1 MHAKRLLVLLLSA
14 VLAACMLAG
23 CDWLWWLENGD
34 DSSSSSSGSGSSSS
48 SSRPSHDGGSDSR
61 PESKPDPNPDPDPD
75 PDPVLQSISVQN
87 NRSYQVGDAFDQTSL
102 TVTAHY
108 DDQSQH
114 TIEISSCEVSLPD
127 GFDGTFTA
135 VGDYTITVSYTE
147 GEATQTASVTIP
159 VTVDPHD
166 TSTWEVR
173 GQTLMVPRGAQ
184 SSQVNKNLLTQHGVT
199 AIDLSESDLTAIEE
213 EAFYICDLITSIDL
227 GNVTSIG
234 TWAFYDCDKLTYVD
248 LGRVTVIP
256 ERAFSSCGSLSDVD
270 LTHVTSIG
278 SDAFKY
284 CGLTEAD
291 LTSVTSLGE
300 YAFWSCVDLTSV
312 KLGGNLTSIEAYT
325 FNSCGSLAEID
336 LSHITSIGDGAFT
349 FCENLTSVDLSSA
362 TSIGSSAFGG
372 CTNLT
377 DIRLGSRKDRALPTV
392 GTTPFSTLQTVT
404 VYADFSAEEEA
415 ACQQTIAGW
424 FISVTPQFK
433 PDSAW
438 QNRASKTAS
447 LLRSALPF

>member
-14 VLAACMLAG
+14 VFAACMLAG

-34 DSSSSSSGSGSSSS
+34 GSSSSSSGSGSSSS

-61 PESKPDPNPDPDPD
+61 PESKPDPSPD

-102 TVTAHY
+102 IVTACY
-108 DDQSQH
+108 DDQSQRA
-114 TIEISSCEVSLPD
+114 IEISSCEVSLPA

-135 VGDYTITVSYTE
+135 AGDYTITVSYTE

-159 VTVDPHD
+159 VTVDPND

-184 SSQVNKNLLTQHGVT
+184 SSQVNKNLLTQHSVT

-213 EAFYICDLITSIDL
+213 KAFYSCNLTSIDL

-234 TWAFYDCDKLTYVD
+234 RWAFYNCDKLTYVD

-256 ERAFSSCGSLSDVD
+256 EYAFSTCDSLSDID

-278 SDAFKY
+278 YSAFSS

-291 LTSVTSLGE
+291 LTSVTDLGE
-300 YAFWSCVDLTSV
+300 YAFWGCFDLTSV
-312 KLGGNLTSIEAYT
+312 KLGSNLTSIEESA
-325 FNSCGSLAEID
+325 FLACEKLTEID
-336 LSHITSIGDGAFT
+336 LSHITSIGNDAF
-349 FCENLTSVDLSSA
+349 V
-362 TSIGSSAFGG
+362 G

-377 DIRLGSRKDRALPTV
+377 DVRLGSRKDRALPTV
-392 GTTPFSTLQTVT
+392 GSRESFSPLQTVT
-404 VYADFSAEEEA
+404 IYADFSTEKEA

-424 FISVTPQFK
+424 FDCRTIQFE

>member
-14 VLAACMLAG
+14 VLTACMLAG

-34 DSSSSSSGSGSSSS
+34 GSSSSSSSSGSSSS

-61 PESKPDPNPDPDPD
+61 PDPSPDPDPEPD

-87 NRSYQVGDAFDQTSL
+87 NRSYQVGDVFDQTSL

-108 DDQSQH
+108 DDQSQRA
-114 TIEISSCEVSLPD
+114 IEISSCEVFFPS

-135 VGDYTITVSYTE
+135 AGDYTITVSYTE
-147 GEATQTASVTIP
+147 GEATQTAAVTIP
-159 VTVDPHD
+159 VTVDPND

-213 EAFYICDLITSIDL
+213 EAFYNCDLLISINL

-234 TWAFYDCDKLTYVD
+234 TRAFASCDELTHVD

-256 ERAFSSCGSLSDVD
+256 EDAFFDCGSLSDID
-270 LTHVTSIG
+270 LKYVTSIG
-278 SDAFKY
+278 PSAFSS

-291 LTSVTSLGE
+291 LTSVTSLGGS
-300 YAFWSCVDLTSV
+300 AFCGCFDLTSV
-312 KLGGNLTSIEAYT
+312 KLGGNLTSIEESA
-325 FNSCGSLAEID
+325 FLACEKLTEID
-336 LSHITSIGDGAFT
+336 LSHITSIGNDAF
-349 FCENLTSVDLSSA
+349 V
-362 TSIGSSAFGG
+362 G

-392 GTTPFSTLQTVT
+392 GSRESFSPLQTVT
-404 VYADFSAEEEA
+404 VYADFSAEKEA

-424 FISVTPQFK
+424 FNHVTIQFE

-447 LLRSALPF
+447 LLRSALPS

>member
-14 VLAACMLAG
+14 VFAACMLAG

-34 DSSSSSSGSGSSSS
+34 GSSSSSSGSGSSSS
-48 SSRPSHDGGSDSR
+48 SSRPSHDGGGDSR
-61 PESKPDPNPDPDPD
+61 PDPNLDPEPD

-108 DDQSQH
+108 DDQSQRA
-114 TIEISSCEVSLPD
+114 IEISSCEVSLPD

-135 VGDYTITVSYTE
+135 AGDYTITVSYTE

-159 VTVDPHD
+159 VTVDPND

-184 SSQVNKNLLTQHGVT
+184 SSQVNKALLEQHSVT
-199 AIDLSESDLTAIEE
+199 AIDLSESDLAAIEE
-213 EAFYICDLITSIDL
+213 KAFYNCDLITSIDL

-234 TWAFYDCDKLTYVD
+234 TRAFAFCDELTHVD

-256 ERAFSSCGSLSDVD
+256 EDAFSDCGSLSDID

-278 SDAFKY
+278 YSAFSS

-291 LTSVTSLGE
+291 LTSVTDLGE
-300 YAFWSCVDLTSV
+300 YAFWGCFDLTSV
-312 KLGGNLTSIEAYT
+312 KLGGNLTIIKDQV
-325 FNSCGSLAEID
+325 FNACASLSEID
-336 LSHITSIGDGAFT
+336 LSHVTSIGDLSFVSCT
-349 FCENLTSVDLSSA
+349 NLNSVDLSSV
-362 TSIGSSAFGG
+362 TSIGTHAFYT
-372 CTNLT
+372 CNNLT
-377 DIRLGSRKDRALPTV
+377 DVRLGSRKDRALPTV
-392 GTTPFSTLQTVT
+392 GTIPFTTTKTVT

-424 FISVTPQFK
+424 FNYHTIQFE

>member
-14 VLAACMLAG
+14 VFAACMLAG

-34 DSSSSSSGSGSSSS
+34 GSSSSSSGSGSSSS
-48 SSRPSHDGGSDSR
+48 SSRPSHDGGSSGGDSR
-61 PESKPDPNPDPDPD
+61 PDPDPDPEPD

-108 DDQSQH
+108 DDQSQRA
-114 TIEISSCEVSLPD
+114 IEISSCEVSLPD
-127 GFDGTFTA
+127 GFDGTFTSA
-135 VGDYTITVSYTE
+135 GDYTITVSYTE
-147 GEATQTASVTIP
+147 GEATQTAAVTIS
-159 VTVDPHD
+159 VTVDPND

-184 SSQVNKNLLTQHGVT
+184 SSQVNKDLLTQHGVT
-199 AIDLSESDLTAIEE
+199 AIDLSESDLAAIEE
-213 EAFYICDLITSIDL
+213 KAFYSCNLTSIDL

-234 TWAFYDCDKLTYVD
+234 RWAFYNCDKLTYVD

-256 ERAFSSCGSLSDVD
+256 EYAFSTCDSLSDID

-278 SDAFKY
+278 YSAFSS

-291 LTSVTSLGE
+291 LTSVTDLGE
-300 YAFWSCVDLTSV
+300 YAFWGCFDLTSV
-312 KLGGNLTSIEAYT
+312 KLGGNLTIIKDQV
-325 FNSCGSLAEID
+325 FNACASLSEID
-336 LSHITSIGDGAFT
+336 LSHVTSIGDLSFVSCT
-349 FCENLTSVDLSSA
+349 NLNSVDLSSV
-362 TSIGSSAFGG
+362 TSIGTHAFYT
-372 CTNLT
+372 CNNLT
-377 DIRLGSRKDRALPTV
+377 DVRLGSRKDRALPTV

>member
-34 DSSSSSSGSGSSSS
+34 GSSS

-61 PESKPDPNPDPDPD
+61 PDPTPDPEPD

-87 NRSYQVGDAFDQTSL
+87 NRSYQVGDTFDQTSL

-108 DDQSQH
+108 DDQSQRA
-114 TIEISSCEVSLPD
+114 IEISNCEVSFPD

-135 VGDYTITVSYTE
+135 AGDYTITVSYTE
-147 GEATQTASVTIP
+147 GEATQTAAVTIS
-159 VTVDPHD
+159 VTVDPND

-184 SSQVNKNLLTQHGVT
+184 SSQINKALLEQHSVT
-199 AIDLSESDLTAIEE
+199 AIDLSESDLAVIEE
-213 EAFYICDLITSIDL
+213 KAFYNCDLITSIDL

-234 TWAFYDCDKLTYVD
+234 TLAFFECDKLTYVN
-248 LGRVTVIP
+248 
-256 ERAFSSCGSLSDVD
+256 LS
-270 LTHVTSIG
+270 HVTSIG
-278 SDAFKY
+278 DSSFVG
-284 CGLTEAD
+284 CI
-291 LTSVTSLGE
+291 
-300 YAFWSCVDLTSV
+300 
-312 KLGGNLTSIEAYT
+312 NLS
-325 FNSCGSLAEID
+325 
-336 LSHITSIGDGAFT
+336 
-349 FCENLTSVDLSSA
+349 SVDLSSV
-362 TSIGSSAFGG
+362 TSIGNNAFAT
-372 CTNLT
+372 CNNLT
-377 DIRLGSRKDRALPTV
+377 DIRLGNRKDRALPTV

-404 VYADFSAEEEA
+404 VYADFSTEEEA
-415 ACQQTIAGW
+415 AYQQTIAGW
-424 FISVTPQFK
+424 FNHVTIQFE

-438 QNRASKTAS
+438 QSRASKTAS

>member
-14 VLAACMLAG
+14 VFAACMLAG

-34 DSSSSSSGSGSSSS
+34 GSSSSSSSSGSSSSS
-48 SSRPSHDGGSDSR
+48 SSPSHDGGSDSR
-61 PESKPDPNPDPDPD
+61 PESKPDPDPDPDPEPD

-108 DDQSQH
+108 DDQSQRA
-114 TIEISSCEVSLPD
+114 IEISSCEVSLPD

-135 VGDYTITVSYTE
+135 AGDYTITVSYTE
-147 GEATQTASVTIP
+147 GEATQTAAVTIP
-159 VTVDPHD
+159 VTVDPND

-173 GQTLMVPRGAQ
+173 GQTLMVPRGAK
-184 SSQVNKNLLTQHGVT
+184 SSQVNEKLLTQHSVT

-213 EAFYICDLITSIDL
+213 YAFSDSDLTSIDL

-234 TWAFYDCDKLTYVD
+234 TLAFFECDKLTYVN
-248 LGRVTVIP
+248 
-256 ERAFSSCGSLSDVD
+256 LS
-270 LTHVTSIG
+270 HVTSIG
-278 SDAFKY
+278 HLSFVG
-284 CGLTEAD
+284 CT
-291 LTSVTSLGE
+291 
-300 YAFWSCVDLTSV
+300 
-312 KLGGNLTSIEAYT
+312 NL
-325 FNSCGSLAEID
+325 N
-336 LSHITSIGDGAFT
+336 
-349 FCENLTSVDLSSA
+349 SVDLSSV
-362 TSIGSSAFGG
+362 TSIGTNAFAT
-372 CTNLT
+372 CNNLT
-377 DIRLGSRKDRALPTV
+377 DVRLGSRKDRALPTV

-424 FISVTPQFK
+424 FISVTPQFE

>member
-34 DSSSSSSGSGSSSS
+34 GSSSSSSGSGSSSS

-61 PESKPDPNPDPDPD
+61 PESKPDPEPDPDPD

-114 TIEISSCEVSLPD
+114 TIEISSCEVSLPS

-135 VGDYTITVSYTE
+135 AGDYTITVSYTE

-159 VTVDPHD
+159 VTVDPND

-184 SSQVNKNLLTQHGVT
+184 SSQVNKALLEQHSVS
-199 AIDLSESDLTAIEE
+199 AIDLSESDLAAIEE
-213 EAFYICDLITSIDL
+213 KAFYNCDLITSIDL

-234 TWAFYDCDKLTYVD
+234 TRAFYDCDKLTYVD

-256 ERAFSSCGSLSDVD
+256 ERAFFDCGSLSDID
-270 LTHVTSIG
+270 LKYVTSIG
-278 SDAFKY
+278 SLAFIF

-291 LTSVTSLGE
+291 LTNVTSLGGS
-300 YAFWSCVDLTSV
+300 AFCFCVDLTSV
-312 KLGGNLTSIEAYT
+312 KLGGNLTSIEESA
-325 FNSCGSLAEID
+325 FLACEKLAEID
-336 LSHITSIGDGAFT
+336 LSHVTAIGNDAF
-349 FCENLTSVDLSSA
+349 V
-362 TSIGSSAFGG
+362 G

-392 GTTPFSTLQTVT
+392 GSRASFSPLQTVT

-415 ACQQTIAGW
+415 VCQQTIAGW
-424 FISVTPQFK
+424 FDCRTIQFE

-447 LLRSALPF
+447 LLRSALLF

>member
-34 DSSSSSSGSGSSSS
+34 GSSSSSSGSGSSSS

-61 PESKPDPNPDPDPD
+61 PESKPDPNPDPEPD

-87 NRSYQVGDAFDQTSL
+87 NRSYQVGDTFDQTSL

-108 DDQSQH
+108 DDQSQRA
-114 TIEISSCEVSLPD
+114 IEISSCEVSLPD

-135 VGDYTITVSYTE
+135 AGDYTITVSYTE
-147 GEATQTASVTIP
+147 GEVKQTAAVTIP
-159 VTVDPHD
+159 VTVDPND

-184 SSQVNKNLLTQHGVT
+184 SSQVNKDLLTQHGVT
-199 AIDLSESDLTAIEE
+199 AIDLSESDLAAIEE
-213 EAFYICDLITSIDL
+213 KAFYNCDLITSIDL

-234 TWAFYDCDKLTYVD
+234 TRAFYDCDKLTYVD

-256 ERAFSSCGSLSDVD
+256 EYVFSGCNSLSDID
-270 LTHVTSIG
+270 LTYVTNIG
-278 SDAFKY
+278 YSAFDF

-291 LTSVTSLGE
+291 LTSVTSLGGS
-300 YAFWSCVDLTSV
+300 AFCLCVDLTSV
-312 KLGGNLTSIEAYT
+312 KLGSNLTSIEESAFIACENLT
-325 FNSCGSLAEID
+325 EID
-336 LSHITSIGDGAFT
+336 LSHVTAIGNDAF
-349 FCENLTSVDLSSA
+349 V
-362 TSIGSSAFGG
+362 G
-372 CTNLT
+372 CTLT

-392 GTTPFSTLQTVT
+392 GSRESFSPLQTVT

-415 ACQQTIAGW
+415 ACRQTIAGW

>member
-34 DSSSSSSGSGSSSS
+34 GSSSSSSGSGSSSS

-61 PESKPDPNPDPDPD
+61 PESKPEPD

-102 TVTAHY
+102 SVTAHY
-108 DDQSQH
+108 DDQSQRA
-114 TIEISSCEVSLPD
+114 IDISSCKVSLPD

-135 VGDYTITVSYTE
+135 AGDYTITVSYTE

-159 VTVDPHD
+159 VTVDPND

-173 GQTLMVPRGAQ
+173 GQTLMVPRSAK
-184 SSQVNKNLLTQHGVT
+184 SSQVNKALLEQHSVT

-213 EAFYICDLITSIDL
+213 EAFYNCDLITSIDL

-234 TWAFYDCDKLTYVD
+234 RWAFYNCDKLTYVD

-256 ERAFSSCGSLSDVD
+256 EYAFSTCDSLSDID

-278 SDAFKY
+278 YSAFSS

-291 LTSVTSLGE
+291 LTSVTDLGE
-300 YAFWSCVDLTSV
+300 YAFWGCFDLTSV
-312 KLGGNLTSIEAYT
+312 KLGGNLTIIKDQV
-325 FNSCGSLAEID
+325 FNACASLSEID
-336 LSHITSIGDGAFT
+336 LSHVTSIGDLSFVSCT
-349 FCENLTSVDLSSA
+349 NLNSVDLSSV
-362 TSIGSSAFGG
+362 TSIGTHAFYT
-372 CTNLT
+372 CNNLT
-377 DIRLGSRKDRALPTV
+377 DVRLGSRKDRALPTV
-392 GTTPFSTLQTVT
+392 VGTTPFTTTKTVT

-415 ACQQTIAGW
+415 ACRQTIAGW
-424 FISVTPQFK
+424 FNYHTIQFE

>member
-14 VLAACMLAG
+14 VLATCMLAG

-34 DSSSSSSGSGSSSS
+34 GSSSSSSGSGSSSS

-61 PESKPDPNPDPDPD
+61 PESKPDPDPKPDPA
-75 PDPVLQSISVQN
+75 PVLQSISVQN
-87 NRSYQVGDAFDQTSL
+87 NRSYQVGDAFNQTSL

-114 TIEISSCEVSLPD
+114 TIDISSCEVSLPD

-135 VGDYTITVSYTE
+135 AGDYTITVSYIE

-159 VTVDPHD
+159 VTVDPND

-213 EAFYICDLITSIDL
+213 KAFYNCDLITSIDL

-234 TWAFYDCDKLTYVD
+234 RWAFYDCDKLTYVD

-256 ERAFSSCGSLSDVD
+256 EEAFSSCGSLSDVD

-278 SDAFKY
+278 SGAFIF

-291 LTSVTSLGE
+291 LTNVTSLGGS
-300 YAFWSCVDLTSV
+300 AFCFCVDLTSV
-312 KLGGNLTSIEAYT
+312 KLGGNLTSIEESA
-325 FNSCGSLAEID
+325 FLACEKLAEID

-362 TSIGSSAFGG
+362 TSIGSSSFGG
-372 CTNLT
+372 CNNLT
-377 DIRLGSRKDRALPTV
+377 DVRLGNRKDRALPTV
-392 GTTPFSTLQTVT
+392 GSRASFSPLQTVT

-424 FISVTPQFK
+424 FDCRTIQFK

-447 LLRSALPF
+447 LLRSALLF

>member
-34 DSSSSSSGSGSSSS
+34 GSSSSSSGSGSSSS

-61 PESKPDPNPDPDPD
+61 PESKPDHEPDPDPE

-108 DDQSQH
+108 DDQSQRA
-114 TIEISSCEVSLPD
+114 IEISSCEVSLPD

-135 VGDYTITVSYTE
+135 AGDYTITVSYTE

-159 VTVDPHD
+159 VTVDPND

-184 SSQVNKNLLTQHGVT
+184 SSQVNKNLLTQHNVT
-199 AIDLSESDLTAIEE
+199 AIDLSESDLAAIEE
-213 EAFYICDLITSIDL
+213 KAFYNCDLITSINL

-256 ERAFSSCGSLSDVD
+256 ERAFFDCDSLSDID
-270 LTHVTSIG
+270 LKYVTSIG
-278 SDAFKY
+278 SGAFSY
-284 CGLTEAD
+284 CGLTAAD
-291 LTSVTSLGE
+291 LTSVTDLGE
-300 YAFWSCVDLTSV
+300 YAFSGCFDLTSV
-312 KLGGNLTSIEAYT
+312 KLGGNLTSIGKAAFLACEK
-325 FNSCGSLAEID
+325 LAEID
-336 LSHITSIGDGAFT
+336 LSHITSISDFSFQGCT
-349 FCENLTSVDLSSA
+349 NLCSVDLSSV
-362 TSIGSSAFGG
+362 TSIGTSAFAS
-372 CTNLT
+372 CINLT
-377 DIRLGSRKDRALPTV
+377 DVRLGSRKDRALPTV
-392 GTTPFSTLQTVT
+392 GTTPFTTTKTVT

-424 FISVTPQFK
+424 FNHVTIQFE

>member
-1 MHAKRLLVLLLSA
+1 MHVKRLLVLLLSA

-34 DSSSSSSGSGSSSS
+34 GSSSSSSGSGSSSS
-48 SSRPSHDGGSDSR
+48 SNRPSHDGGSDSR
-61 PESKPDPNPDPDPD
+61 PDPTPDPEPD

-87 NRSYQVGDAFDQTSL
+87 NRSYQVGDTFDQTSL

-108 DDQSQH
+108 DDQSQRA
-114 TIEISSCEVSLPD
+114 IEISNCEVSFPD

-135 VGDYTITVSYTE
+135 AGDYTITVSYTE
-147 GEATQTASVTIP
+147 GEATQTAAVTIS
-159 VTVDPHD
+159 VTVDPND

-184 SSQVNKNLLTQHGVT
+184 SSQINKALLEQHSVT
-199 AIDLSESDLTAIEE
+199 AIDLSESDLAAIEE
-213 EAFYICDLITSIDL
+213 KAFYNCDLITSIDL

-234 TWAFYDCDKLTYVD
+234 YS
-248 LGRVTVIP
+248 
-256 ERAFSSCGSLSDVD
+256 AFSS
-270 LTHVTSIG
+270 
-278 SDAFKY
+278 

-291 LTSVTSLGE
+291 LTSVTDLSE
-300 YAFWSCVDLTSV
+300 YAFWGCFDLTSV
-312 KLGGNLTSIEAYT
+312 KLGSNLTSIEESA
-325 FNSCGSLAEID
+325 FLACKKLAEID
-336 LSHITSIGDGAFT
+336 LSHVTAIGDSSFT
-349 FCENLTSVDLSSA
+349 GCTKLSSVDLSSA
-362 TSIGSSAFGG
+362 TSIGSIAFSDCKSLTSVDLSNVSSIGSNAFSG
-372 CTNLT
+372 CINLT
-377 DIRLGSRKDRALPTV
+377 DVRLGSRKDRALPTV

-404 VYADFSAEEEA
+404 VYADFSAEEES
-415 ACQQTIAGW
+415 ACQQTIAEW
-424 FISVTPQFK
+424 FNYRTIQFE

>member
-34 DSSSSSSGSGSSSS
+34 GSSSSSSGSGSSSS

-61 PESKPDPNPDPDPD
+61 PDPNPDPEPD
-75 PDPVLQSISVQN
+75 PAPVLQSISVQN
-87 NRSYQVGDAFDQTSL
+87 SRSYQVGDAFDQTSL

-114 TIEISSCEVSLPD
+114 IIEISSCEVSLPS

-135 VGDYTITVSYTE
+135 AGDYTITVSYTE
-147 GEATQTASVTIP
+147 GEATQTAAVTIP
-159 VTVDPHD
+159 VTVDPND

-184 SSQVNKNLLTQHGVT
+184 SSQVNKALLEQHSVT
-199 AIDLSESDLTAIEE
+199 AIDLSESDLAAIEE
-213 EAFYICDLITSIDL
+213 KAFYNCDLITSIDL

-234 TWAFYDCDKLTYVD
+234 SL
-248 LGRVTVIP
+248 
-256 ERAFSSCGSLSDVD
+256 AFSICV
-270 LTHVTSIG
+270 
-278 SDAFKY
+278 
-284 CGLTEAD
+284 LTEAD
-291 LTSVTSLGE
+291 LTSVTSLGGS
-300 YAFWSCVDLTSV
+300 AFWACDDLTSV
-312 KLGGNLTSIEAYT
+312 KLGGNLTSIEERV

-362 TSIGSSAFGG
+362 TSIGSSSFGG
-372 CTNLT
+372 CNNLT
-377 DIRLGSRKDRALPTV
+377 DIRLGNRKDRALPTV
-392 GTTPFSTLQTVT
+392 GSRESFSPLQTVT

-415 ACQQTIAGW
+415 VCQQTIAGW
-424 FISVTPQFK
+424 FDCRTIQFE

-447 LLRSALPF
+447 LLRSALLF

>member
-1 MHAKRLLVLLLSA
+1 MHAKRSLVLLLSA
-14 VLAACMLAG
+14 VFAACMLAG

-34 DSSSSSSGSGSSSS
+34 GSSSSSSGSGSSSS

-61 PESKPDPNPDPDPD
+61 PESKPDPSPD

-102 TVTAHY
+102 IVTAHY
-108 DDQSQH
+108 DDQSQRA
-114 TIEISSCEVSLPD
+114 IEISSCEVSLPA

-135 VGDYTITVSYTE
+135 AGDYTITVSYTE
-147 GEATQTASVTIP
+147 GEVKQTAAVTIP
-159 VTVDPHD
+159 VTVDPND

-184 SSQVNKNLLTQHGVT
+184 SSQVNKDLLTQHSVT
-199 AIDLSESDLTAIEE
+199 AIDLSESDLAAIEE
-213 EAFYICDLITSIDL
+213 EAFIYSDLTSIDL

-234 TWAFYDCDKLTYVD
+234 IWAFASCDELTHVD

-256 ERAFSSCGSLSDVD
+256 EYAFFDCGSLSDVD

-278 SDAFKY
+278 YSAFSY

-300 YAFWSCVDLTSV
+300 YSFLDCVDLTSV
-312 KLGGNLTSIEAYT
+312 KLGGNLTSIEKRV
-325 FNSCGSLAEID
+325 FNSCDSLAEID

-362 TSIGSSAFGG
+362 TSIGSSSFGG
-372 CTNLT
+372 CNNLT

-415 ACQQTIAGW
+415 ACRQTIAGW
-424 FISVTPQFK
+424 FNHVTIQFE

>member
-34 DSSSSSSGSGSSSS
+34 GSSSSSSGSGSSSS

-61 PESKPDPNPDPDPD
+61 PESKPEPNPDPEPD

-108 DDQSQH
+108 DDQSQRA
-114 TIEISSCEVSLPD
+114 IEISSCEVSLPD
-127 GFDGTFTA
+127 SFDGTFTA
-135 VGDYTITVSYTE
+135 AGDYTITVSYTE
-147 GEATQTASVTIP
+147 GEVKQTAAVTIP
-159 VTVDPHD
+159 VTVDPND

-173 GQTLMVPRGAQ
+173 GRTLMVPRGAQ
-184 SSQVNKNLLTQHGVT
+184 SSQVNKALLEQHSVT
-199 AIDLSESDLTAIEE
+199 AIDLSESDLAAIEE
-213 EAFYICDLITSIDL
+213 YAFWSSDLTSIDL
-227 GNVTSIG
+227 GNVTS
-234 TWAFYDCDKLTYVD
+234 
-248 LGRVTVIP
+248 LGKNVFQ
-256 ERAFSSCGSLSDVD
+256 ACN
-270 LTHVTSIG
+270 
-278 SDAFKY
+278 
-284 CGLTEAD
+284 
-291 LTSVTSLGE
+291 
-300 YAFWSCVDLTSV
+300 DLTSV
-312 KLGGNLTSIEAYT
+312 KLGGNLTSIEEAA
-325 FNSCGSLAEID
+325 FIACDSLAEID
-336 LSHITSIGDGAFT
+336 LSHVTTIGDSSFT
-349 FCENLTSVDLSSA
+349 GCTKLSSVDLSSA
-362 TSIGSSAFGG
+362 TSIGSIAFSDCKSLTSVDLSNASSIGSNAFSG
-372 CTNLT
+372 CINLTSVDLKSVSSIGTNAFASCINLT
-377 DIRLGSRKDRALPTV
+377 DIRLGNRKDRALPTV
-392 GTTPFSTLQTVT
+392 GTTPFTTAKTVT

-424 FISVTPQFK
+424 FNHVTIQFE

>member
-34 DSSSSSSGSGSSSS
+34 GSSSSSSGSSSSSS
-48 SSRPSHDGGSDSR
+48 SSRPSHDGGGSGSDSR
-61 PESKPDPNPDPDPD
+61 PESKPDPDPE

-108 DDQSQH
+108 DDQSQRA
-114 TIEISSCEVSLPD
+114 IEISSCEVSLPD

-135 VGDYTITVSYTE
+135 AGDYTITVSYTE
-147 GEATQTASVTIP
+147 GEATQTAAVTIS
-159 VTVDPHD
+159 VTVDPND

-184 SSQVNKNLLTQHGVT
+184 SSQVNKDLLTQHGVT
-199 AIDLSESDLTAIEE
+199 AIDLSESDLAAIEE
-213 EAFYICDLITSIDL
+213 KAFYNCDLITSIDL

-234 TWAFYDCDKLTYVD
+234 TRAFYDCDKLTYVD

-256 ERAFSSCGSLSDVD
+256 EEAFSSCNSLSDID
-270 LTHVTSIG
+270 LTYVTNIG
-278 SDAFKY
+278 YSAFDF

-291 LTSVTSLGE
+291 LTSVTSLGGS
-300 YAFWSCVDLTSV
+300 AFRFCVDLTSV
-312 KLGGNLTSIEAYT
+312 KLGSNLTSIE
-325 FNSCGSLAEID
+325 GSAFFACENLAEID
-336 LSHITSIGDGAFT
+336 LSHVTAIGNSAFT
-349 FCENLTSVDLSSA
+349 FCENLTSVDLSS
-362 TSIGSSAFGG
+362 TTLIGNNAFYT
-372 CTNLT
+372 CNNLT
-377 DIRLGSRKDRALPTV
+377 DVRLGSRKDRALPTV
-392 GTTPFSTLQTVT
+392 GTTPFSTFQTVT

-424 FISVTPQFK
+424 FNYHTIQFE

>member
-1 MHAKRLLVLLLSA
+1 MHAKRLPVLLLSA

-34 DSSSSSSGSGSSSS
+34 GSSSSSSGSSSSSS

-61 PESKPDPNPDPDPD
+61 PESKPDPD

-87 NRSYQVGDAFDQTSL
+87 NRSYQIGDTFDQTSL

-108 DDQSQH
+108 DDQSQRA
-114 TIEISSCEVSLPD
+114 IEISSCEVSLPD

-135 VGDYTITVSYTE
+135 AGDYTITVSYTE
-147 GEATQTASVTIP
+147 GEATQTAAVTIP
-159 VTVDPHD
+159 VTVDPND

-184 SSQVNKNLLTQHGVT
+184 SSQVNKNLLTQHSVT
-199 AIDLSESDLTAIEE
+199 AIDLSESDLAAIEE
-213 EAFYICDLITSIDL
+213 YAFWGSDLTSIDL

-234 TWAFYDCDKLTYVD
+234 TRAFYDCDKLTYVD
-248 LGRVTVIP
+248 LGRATVIP
-256 ERAFSSCGSLSDVD
+256 EYAFSDCGSLSDVD

-278 SDAFKY
+278 SGAFSF

-291 LTSVTSLGE
+291 LTSVTSLGGS
-300 YAFWSCVDLTSV
+300 AFRFCVDLTSV
-312 KLGGNLTSIEAYT
+312 KLGGNLTSIE
-325 FNSCGSLAEID
+325 GSAFFACENLAEID
-336 LSHITSIGDGAFT
+336 LSHITAIGDFSFFGCA
-349 FCENLTSVDLSSA
+349 NLSSVDLSNA
-362 TSIGSSAFGG
+362 TSIGFSSFVG
-372 CTNLT
+372 CNNLT

-392 GTTPFSTLQTVT
+392 GTIPFTTTKTVT

>member
-34 DSSSSSSGSGSSSS
+34 GSSSSSSSSGSSSS

-61 PESKPDPNPDPDPD
+61 PESKPEPNPDPEPD

-87 NRSYQVGDAFDQTSL
+87 NRSYQVGDTFDQTSL

-108 DDQSQH
+108 DDQSQRA
-114 TIEISSCEVSLPD
+114 IEISSCEVSLPD

-135 VGDYTITVSYTE
+135 AGDYTITVSYTE

-159 VTVDPHD
+159 VTVDPND

-184 SSQVNKNLLTQHGVT
+184 SSQVNKALLEQHSVT
-199 AIDLSESDLTAIEE
+199 AIDLSESDLETIEE
-213 EAFYICDLITSIDL
+213 YAFSASDLTSIDL

-234 TWAFYDCDKLTYVD
+234 TRAFYDCDKLTYVD

-256 ERAFSSCGSLSDVD
+256 EEAFSSCNSLSDID
-270 LTHVTSIG
+270 LTYVTNIG
-278 SDAFKY
+278 YSAFDF

-291 LTSVTSLGE
+291 LTSVTSLGGS
-300 YAFWSCVDLTSV
+300 AFRFCVDLTSV
-312 KLGGNLTSIEAYT
+312 KLGSNLTSIE
-325 FNSCGSLAEID
+325 GSAFFACENLAEID
-336 LSHITSIGDGAFT
+336 LSHITAIGDFSFFGCA
-349 FCENLTSVDLSSA
+349 NLSSVDLSNA

-372 CTNLT
+372 CNNLT
-377 DIRLGSRKDRALPTV
+377 DIRLGNRKDRALPTV

-447 LLRSALPF
+447 LLRSAPPF

>member
-1 MHAKRLLVLLLSA
+1 MHAKRFLVLLLSA

-34 DSSSSSSGSGSSSS
+34 GSSSSSSGSGSSSS

-61 PESKPDPNPDPDPD
+61 PDPNPD

-87 NRSYQVGDAFDQTSL
+87 NRSYQVGDTFDQTSL

-108 DDQSQH
+108 DDQSQRA
-114 TIEISSCEVSLPD
+114 IEISNCEVSFPD

-135 VGDYTITVSYTE
+135 AGDYTITVSYTE
-147 GEATQTASVTIP
+147 GEATQTAAVTIS
-159 VTVDPHD
+159 VTVDPND

-184 SSQVNKNLLTQHGVT
+184 SSQVNKALLEQHGVT
-199 AIDLSESDLTAIEE
+199 AIDLS
-213 EAFYICDLITSIDL
+213 
-227 GNVTSIG
+227 NVTSIG
-234 TWAFYDCDKLTYVD
+234 TLAFFECDKLTYVN
-248 LGRVTVIP
+248 
-256 ERAFSSCGSLSDVD
+256 LS
-270 LTHVTSIG
+270 HVTSIG
-278 SDAFKY
+278 DSSFVG
-284 CGLTEAD
+284 CI
-291 LTSVTSLGE
+291 
-300 YAFWSCVDLTSV
+300 
-312 KLGGNLTSIEAYT
+312 NLS
-325 FNSCGSLAEID
+325 
-336 LSHITSIGDGAFT
+336 
-349 FCENLTSVDLSSA
+349 SVDLSSV
-362 TSIGSSAFGG
+362 TSIGNNAFAT
-372 CTNLT
+372 CNNLT
-377 DIRLGSRKDRALPTV
+377 DIRLGNRKDRALPTV
-392 GTTPFSTLQTVT
+392 GTTHFSTLQTVT

-424 FISVTPQFK
+424 FDCRTIQFK

>member
-34 DSSSSSSGSGSSSS
+34 GSSSSSSGSGSSSS
-48 SSRPSHDGGSDSR
+48 SSRPSHDGGGDSR
-61 PESKPDPNPDPDPD
+61 PDPN
-75 PDPVLQSISVQN
+75 PVLQSISVQN
-87 NRSYQVGDAFDQTSL
+87 NRSYQVGDTFDQTSL

-108 DDQSQH
+108 DDQSQRA
-114 TIEISSCEVSLPD
+114 IEISSCEVSLPD

-135 VGDYTITVSYTE
+135 AGDYTITVSYTE
-147 GEATQTASVTIP
+147 GETTQTASVTIP
-159 VTVDPHD
+159 VTVDPND

-184 SSQVNKNLLTQHGVT
+184 SSQVNKALLEQHGVT
-199 AIDLSESDLTAIEE
+199 AIDLSESDLAAIEE
-213 EAFYICDLITSIDL
+213 KAFYNCDLITSIDL

-234 TWAFYDCDKLTYVD
+234 RWAFYDCDKLTYVD

-256 ERAFSSCGSLSDVD
+256 EEAFSSCGSLSDVD

-278 SDAFKY
+278 SGAFIF

-291 LTSVTSLGE
+291 LTNVTSLGGS
-300 YAFWSCVDLTSV
+300 AFCFCVDLTSV
-312 KLGGNLTSIEAYT
+312 KLGGNLTSIEESA
-325 FNSCGSLAEID
+325 FLACEKLAEID
-336 LSHITSIGDGAFT
+336 LSHVTAIGNDAF
-349 FCENLTSVDLSSA
+349 V
-362 TSIGSSAFGG
+362 G

-404 VYADFSAEEEA
+404 VYADFSAEEES
-415 ACQQTIAGW
+415 ACQQTIAEW
-424 FISVTPQFK
+424 FNYRTIQFE

>member
-34 DSSSSSSGSGSSSS
+34 GSSSSSSGSGSSSS

-61 PESKPDPNPDPDPD
+61 PDPSPDPDPEPD

-127 GFDGTFTA
+127 GFGGTFTA
-135 VGDYTITVSYTE
+135 AGDYTITVSYTE

-159 VTVDPHD
+159 VTVDPND

-173 GQTLMVPRGAQ
+173 GQTLMVPRGAK
-184 SSQVNKNLLTQHGVT
+184 SSQVNKALLEQHSVT

-234 TWAFYDCDKLTYVD
+234 TRAFASCDELTHVD

-256 ERAFSSCGSLSDVD
+256 EDAFFDCGSLSDID
-270 LTHVTSIG
+270 LKYVTSIG
-278 SDAFKY
+278 PSAFSS

-291 LTSVTSLGE
+291 LTSVTSLGGS
-300 YAFWSCVDLTSV
+300 AFCGCFDLTSV
-312 KLGGNLTSIEAYT
+312 KLGSNLTSIEESA
-325 FNSCGSLAEID
+325 FLACEKLTEID
-336 LSHITSIGDGAFT
+336 LSHITSIGNDAFVGCT
-349 FCENLTSVDLSSA
+349 NLTDVDLSSA
-362 TSIGSSAFGG
+362 TSIGTNAFVG

-377 DIRLGSRKDRALPTV
+377 DVRLGSRKDRALPTV
-392 GTTPFSTLQTVT
+392 VGTTPFITTQAVT
-404 VYADFSAEEEA
+404 VYADFSTEEEA
-415 ACQQTIAGW
+415 AYQQTIAGW
-424 FISVTPQFK
+424 FDCRTIQFK

-447 LLRSALPF
+447 LLRGALPF

>member
-34 DSSSSSSGSGSSSS
+34 GSSSSSSGSGSSSS

-61 PESKPDPNPDPDPD
+61 PDPTPDPEPD

-87 NRSYQVGDAFDQTSL
+87 NRSYQVGDTFDQTSL

-108 DDQSQH
+108 DDQSQRA
-114 TIEISSCEVSLPD
+114 IEISNCEVSFPD

-135 VGDYTITVSYTE
+135 AGDYTITVSYTE
-147 GEATQTASVTIP
+147 GEATQTAAVTIS
-159 VTVDPHD
+159 VTVDPND

-184 SSQVNKNLLTQHGVT
+184 SSQINKALLEQHSVT
-199 AIDLSESDLTAIEE
+199 AIDLSESDLAAIEE
-213 EAFYICDLITSIDL
+213 KAFY
-227 GNVTSIG
+227 N
-234 TWAFYDCDKLTYVD
+234 CDKLTYVD
-248 LGRVTVIP
+248 LGRVTVIS
-256 ERAFSSCGSLSDVD
+256 EEAFSSCGSLSDVD

-278 SDAFKY
+278 SGAFIF

-291 LTSVTSLGE
+291 LTNVTSLGGS
-300 YAFWSCVDLTSV
+300 AFCFCVDLTSV
-312 KLGGNLTSIEAYT
+312 KLGGNLTSIEESA
-325 FNSCGSLAEID
+325 FLACEKLAEID
-336 LSHITSIGDGAFT
+336 LSHVTAIGNDAF
-349 FCENLTSVDLSSA
+349 V
-362 TSIGSSAFGG
+362 G

-392 GTTPFSTLQTVT
+392 GSRASFSPLQTVT

-424 FISVTPQFK
+424 FDCRTIQFK

-447 LLRSALPF
+447 LLRSALLF

>member
-14 VLAACMLAG
+14 VLATCMLAG

-34 DSSSSSSGSGSSSS
+34 GSSSSSSGSGSSSS

-61 PESKPDPNPDPDPD
+61 PESKPDPDPKPDPA
-75 PDPVLQSISVQN
+75 PVLQSISVQN
-87 NRSYQVGDAFDQTSL
+87 NRSYQVGDAFNQTSL

-114 TIEISSCEVSLPD
+114 TIDISSCEVSLPD

-135 VGDYTITVSYTE
+135 AGDYTITVSYTE

-184 SSQVNKNLLTQHGVT
+184 SSQVNKALLEQHSVT
-199 AIDLSESDLTAIEE
+199 AIDLSESDLAAIEE
-213 EAFYICDLITSIDL
+213 KAFYNCDLITSIDL

-234 TWAFYDCDKLTYVD
+234 RWAFYDCDKLTYVD

-256 ERAFSSCGSLSDVD
+256 EEAFSSCGSLSDVD

-278 SDAFKY
+278 SGAFIF
-284 CGLTEAD
+284 CGLTEADLTNVTSLGGSAFCGCVD

-300 YAFWSCVDLTSV
+300 SAFCGCVDLTSV
-312 KLGGNLTSIEAYT
+312 KLGSNLTSIEESA
-325 FNSCGSLAEID
+325 FLACDSLAEID

-349 FCENLTSVDLSSA
+349 FEQV
-362 TSIGSSAFGG
+362 
-372 CTNLT
+372 
-377 DIRLGSRKDRALPTV
+377 RK
-392 GTTPFSTLQTVT
+392 
-404 VYADFSAEEEA
+404 
-415 ACQQTIAGW
+415 
-424 FISVTPQFK
+424 K
-433 PDSAW
+433 
-438 QNRASKTAS
+438 
-447 LLRSALPF
+447 

>member
-34 DSSSSSSGSGSSSS
+34 GSSSSSSGSSSSSS

-61 PESKPDPNPDPDPD
+61 PDPNPDPEPD

-108 DDQSQH
+108 DDQSQRA
-114 TIEISSCEVSLPD
+114 IEISSCEVSLPD

-135 VGDYTITVSYTE
+135 AGDYTITVSYTE
-147 GEATQTASVTIP
+147 GETMQTASVTIP
-159 VTVDPHD
+159 VTVDPND

-173 GQTLMVPRGAQ
+173 GQTLMVPRGVQ
-184 SSQVNKNLLTQHGVT
+184 SSQVNKALLEQHSVT

-213 EAFYICDLITSIDL
+213 EAFYNCDLITSIDL

-234 TWAFYDCDKLTYVD
+234 TLAFFECHKLTYVD

-256 ERAFSSCGSLSDVD
+256 ERAFFDCGSLSDID
-270 LTHVTSIG
+270 LKYVTSIG
-278 SDAFKY
+278 SFAFSI
-284 CGLTEAD
+284 CVLTEAD

-300 YAFWSCVDLTSV
+300 SAFWACDYLTSV
-312 KLGGNLTSIEAYT
+312 KLGGNLTSIEERV

-349 FCENLTSVDLSSA
+349 FCENLTSVDLSSV
-362 TSIGSSAFGG
+362 TSIGTHAFYT
-372 CTNLT
+372 CNNLT
-377 DIRLGSRKDRALPTV
+377 DVRLGSRKDRALPTV
-392 GTTPFSTLQTVT
+392 GTTSFSTLQTVT
-404 VYADFSAEEEA
+404 VYADFSAEEESV
-415 ACQQTIAGW
+415 CRQTIAGW

-447 LLRSALPF
+447 LLRSAPPF

>member
-1 MHAKRLLVLLLSA
+1 MHAKRLPVLLLSA

-34 DSSSSSSGSGSSSS
+34 GSSSSSSGSGSSSS
-48 SSRPSHDGGSDSR
+48 SSRPSHDGGGDSR
-61 PESKPDPNPDPDPD
+61 PDPNPDPKPD

-87 NRSYQVGDAFDQTSL
+87 NRSYQVGDTFDQTSL

-108 DDQSQH
+108 DDQSQRA
-114 TIEISSCEVSLPD
+114 IEISSCEVSLPD

-135 VGDYTITVSYTE
+135 AGDYTITVSYTE
-147 GEATQTASVTIP
+147 GEATQTAAVTIP
-159 VTVDPHD
+159 VTVDPND

-184 SSQVNKNLLTQHGVT
+184 SSQVNKALLEQHSVT
-199 AIDLSESDLTAIEE
+199 AIDLSESDLAVIEE
-213 EAFYICDLITSIDL
+213 KAFYNCDLITSIDL

-256 ERAFSSCGSLSDVD
+256 EYAFSSYDSLSDID
-270 LTHVTSIG
+270 LTYVTSIG
-278 SDAFKY
+278 YSAFSS

-291 LTSVTSLGE
+291 LTNVTSLGGS
-300 YAFWSCVDLTSV
+300 AFCFCVDLTSV
-312 KLGGNLTSIEAYT
+312 KLGGNLTSIEESA
-325 FNSCGSLAEID
+325 FLACEKLAEID
-336 LSHITSIGDGAFT
+336 LSHVTAIGNDAF
-349 FCENLTSVDLSSA
+349 V
-362 TSIGSSAFGG
+362 G

-392 GTTPFSTLQTVT
+392 GSRASFSPLQTVT

-424 FISVTPQFK
+424 FDCRTIQFK

-447 LLRSALPF
+447 LLRSALLF

>member
-34 DSSSSSSGSGSSSS
+34 GSSSSSSGSGSSSS
-48 SSRPSHDGGSDSR
+48 SSRPNHDGGSDSR
-61 PESKPDPNPDPDPD
+61 PDPNPDPKPD

-87 NRSYQVGDAFDQTSL
+87 NRSYQVGDTFDQTSL

-108 DDQSQH
+108 DDQSQRA
-114 TIEISSCEVSLPD
+114 IEISSCEVSLPD

-135 VGDYTITVSYTE
+135 AGDYTITVSYTE
-147 GEATQTASVTIP
+147 GEATQTAAVTIP
-159 VTVDPHD
+159 VTVDPND

-184 SSQVNKNLLTQHGVT
+184 SSQVNKALLEQHSVT
-199 AIDLSESDLTAIEE
+199 AIDLSESDLAAIEE
-213 EAFYICDLITSIDL
+213 KAFYNCDLITSIDL

-234 TWAFYDCDKLTYVD
+234 SGAF
-248 LGRVTVIP
+248 I
-256 ERAFSSCGSLSDVD
+256 F
-270 LTHVTSIG
+270 
-278 SDAFKY
+278 

-291 LTSVTSLGE
+291 LTNVTSLGGS
-300 YAFWSCVDLTSV
+300 AFCFCVDLTSV
-312 KLGGNLTSIEAYT
+312 KLGGNLTSIEESA
-325 FNSCGSLAEID
+325 FLACEKLAEID
-336 LSHITSIGDGAFT
+336 LSHVTAIGNDAF
-349 FCENLTSVDLSSA
+349 V
-362 TSIGSSAFGG
+362 G

-404 VYADFSAEEEA
+404 IYADFSAEEEA

-438 QNRASKTAS
+438 QNRTSKTAS

>member
-34 DSSSSSSGSGSSSS
+34 GSSSSSSGSGSSSS
-48 SSRPSHDGGSDSR
+48 SSRPIHDGGSDSR
-61 PESKPDPNPDPDPD
+61 PESKPDPNPDPDPEPDPEPD

-108 DDQSQH
+108 DDQSQRA
-114 TIEISSCEVSLPD
+114 IEISSCEVSLPAS
-127 GFDGTFTA
+127 FDGTFTA
-135 VGDYTITVSYTE
+135 AGDYTITVSYTE
-147 GEATQTASVTIP
+147 GEATQTAAVTIP
-159 VTVDPHD
+159 VTVDPND

-184 SSQVNKNLLTQHGVT
+184 SSQVNKALLTQHNVT
-199 AIDLSESDLTAIEE
+199 AIDLSESNLTAIEE

-234 TWAFYDCDKLTYVD
+234 TRAFASCDELTHVD

-256 ERAFSSCGSLSDVD
+256 EDAFFDCGSLSDID
-270 LTHVTSIG
+270 LKYVTSIG
-278 SDAFKY
+278 PSAFSF

-291 LTSVTSLGE
+291 LTSVTSLGGS
-300 YAFWSCVDLTSV
+300 AFCGCFDLTSV
-312 KLGGNLTSIEAYT
+312 KLGSNLTSIEESA
-325 FNSCGSLAEID
+325 FLACEKLTEID
-336 LSHITSIGDGAFT
+336 LSHITSIGNDAF
-349 FCENLTSVDLSSA
+349 V
-362 TSIGSSAFGG
+362 G

-377 DIRLGSRKDRALPTV
+377 DVRLGSRKDRALPTV
-392 GTTPFSTLQTVT
+392 VGTTPFITTQAVT
-404 VYADFSAEEEA
+404 VYADFSTEEEA
-415 ACQQTIAGW
+415 AYQQTIAGW
-424 FISVTPQFK
+424 FDCRTIQFK

-447 LLRSALPF
+447 LLRGALPF